1 MIKLS
6 LLVHCAMLVVLA
18 ASTACLAQPVHA
30 VVLAEDRRLISV
42 TVTVLDP
49 DGAPVS
55 DVVVQVVSRN
65 GGNEGP
71 TGLAGAVTLTLEA
84 SPTQDDHILVR
95 VCEGKWARNASV
107 EQQDL
112 YNQSYAA
119 LLEAYA
125 FPNWRAYPI
134 TPTGSS
140 YSIEFD
146 VLSAVNVSGT
156 LRDAITGDPVTLAAC
171 GVLKQSSG
179 GFTSEA
185 GGVFEVR
192 AIRDSA
198 ATLVFN
204 LPDSNEIRF
213 LEVSAQNL
221 TADINLGDITIALP
235 QSNASAAISLTSVA
249 PKLLDPRTFSR
260 LDRHITLFDSNAER
274 VYTFYLNE
282 DGSKFVNVPWDPDL
296 PNPRFAAGTYY
307 LAPGPFS
314 LEAALALRRALLD
327 GKHTLLQTAGVPV
340 LTVGSGAQGTV
351 VFDPAAANAAI
362 LSVADQPS
370 P

>member
-6 LLVHCAMLVVLA
+6 ILLHCAMLVVLA
-18 ASTACLAQPVHA
+18 ASNACLAQPVQ

-42 TVTVLDP
+42 TVAVEDP
-49 DGAPVS
+49 DGDPVS
-55 DVVVQVVSRN
+55 DVVVQVISRN

-71 TGLAGAVTLTLEA
+71 TGPAGTITLTLEA

-95 VCEGKWARNASV
+95 LCDGKWARSASD
-107 EQQDL
+107 EQKDL

-156 LRDAITGDPVTLAAC
+156 LRDAVTGDPVTLAAC

-198 ATLVFN
+198 AMLVFN
-204 LPDSNEIRF
+204 LPNSNEVRF
-213 LEVSAQNL
+213 VEVSAQDLN
-221 TADINLGDITIALP
+221 ADINLGDLMVALP
-235 QSNASAAISLTSVA
+235 QSDASAEISLASEL
-249 PKLLDPRTFSR
+249 PDLLDPRTFSR
-260 LDRHITLFDSNAER
+260 LDRHVTLIDSNAER
-274 VYTFYLNE
+274 VYTFYLSE
-282 DGSKFVNVPWDPDL
+282 DGSKFVNVPWDPDM
-296 PNPRFAAGTYY
+296 PDPRFAAGSYY
-307 LAPGPFS
+307 LAPGVFS
-314 LEAALALRRALLD
+314 LDVALTLRRALLD
-327 GKHTLLQTAGVPV
+327 GKHALLQAAGVPV
-340 LTVGSGAQGTV
+340 LTVGSGAQATV

-362 LSVADQPS
+362 LSVANQPS